1 MFRRREREWAM
12 ARSAVLALFF
22 AAIVPGLGLAQE
34 PAGGRYAFVRVAEGA
49 LRLDIETGEVS
60 LCVGGHRVPSCTRLS
75 ENIRLTLGE
84 RAKLEARIAE
94 LEAKI
99 AATEQRV
106 GTTEQY
112 ASQTDARVAAIEIRQ
127 REAEEFAADAAMQ
140 RVRVLAGEMMR
151 HLAGAVRDVKQN
163 RSSDE
168 F

>member
-1 MFRRREREWAM
+1 M

-22 AAIVPGLGLAQE
+22 AAIVPGVGLAQA
-34 PAGGRYAFVRVAEGA
+34 PAGGRYAFMPVAEGA

-60 LCVGGHRVPSCTRLS
+60 LCVGGHRAPACTRLS

-99 AATEQRV
+99 AATEQRAA
-106 GTTEQY
+106 TTAEH

-140 RVRVLAGEMMR
+140 RLKVLAGEMMR
-151 HLAGAVRDVKQN
+151 RLAGAVRDLKQN
-163 RSSDE
+163 VSSDE
-168 F
+168 L